1 MRVVLTDAPAGP
13 PGARLTG
20 AQSSGMLTSMG
31 AADALLVVP
40 PDPLDV
46 PVGTVLRAI
55 PLDGDLGGR
64 DTFPG

>member
-1 MRVVLTDAPAGP
+1 
-13 PGARLTG
+13 
-20 AQSSGMLTSMG
+20 MLTSMG

-46 PVGTVLRAI
+46 PAGTVLRAI